1 MQVATGHYVNVF
13 DVMGADVLLILNE
26 PNGAPLPEEVGLLE
40 AVMANAIRGHVG
52 ANGQQ
57 MVAILNEAVEN
68 TKCECIAYGFQIIV
82 RYMPHFGVKEYSVF
96 QDE

>member
-26 PNGAPLPEEVGLLE
+26 PNGAPLPEEVGMLE
-40 AVMANAIRGHVG
+40 AVMARAIRGHVG

-57 MVAILNEAVEN
+57 MVAILNDAVEN

-82 RYMPHFGVKEYSVF
+82 RYLPRIGAAEYSNF

>member
-26 PNGAPLPEEVGLLE
+26 PNGAPLPEEVGLIE
-40 AVMANAIRGHVG
+40 AVMAETIRSHVS

-68 TKCECIAYGFQIIV
+68 TKCECVAYGFQIIV
-82 RYMPHFGVKEYSVF
+82 RYLPRIGAAEYSNL

>member
-40 AVMANAIRGHVG
+40 AVMAKAIRGHVG

-57 MVAILNEAVEN
+57 MVAILNKAVEN

-82 RYMPHFGVKEYSVF
+82 RYLPRLGVKEYSVF

>member
-26 PNGAPLPEEVGLLE
+26 PNSAPLPEEVGMLE
-40 AVMANAIRGHVG
+40 AVMAGAIRGHVG

-82 RYMPHFGVKEYSVF
+82 RYLPRISATEYSNF